1 MTGFTRGS
9 GWRIFLVAVL
19 GVVVLEYV
27 WVETQSD
34 RPRRSWSVLGPGGEA
49 PCPDIAQSGSHGQ
62 VDYSGT
68 LRTVNGAEAPM
79 NRFRGKPLFVNVWA
93 TWCGPCVAEMPSIQS
108 LYDATKD
115 AGVAFLLIS
124 EEEADVVS
132 RFVAD
137 GQYTFPV
144 YVTEKLPGVFESRG
158 IPTTFI
164 VDREGK
170 IIYRH
175 TGGADWNSD
184 SCQKLLRTLSGAAPG
199 SKPRNEPRAPSTAR
213 LRPRA

>member
-1 MTGFTRGS
+1 
-9 GWRIFLVAVL
+9 
-19 GVVVLEYV
+19 
-27 WVETQSD
+27 
-34 RPRRSWSVLGPGGEA
+34 
-49 PCPDIAQSGSHGQ
+49 
-62 VDYSGT
+62 VDYSAT
-68 LRTVNGAEAPM
+68 LRRVDGADTPLEQ
-79 NRFRGKPLFVNVWA
+79 FRGQPLFVNVWA
-93 TWCGPCVAEMPSIQS
+93 TWCGPCVAEMPSIQA

-144 YVTEKLPGVFESRG
+144 YVTEKLPDVFESRG

-164 VDREGK
+164 ADRDGT

-175 TGGADWNSD
+175 TGSADWNSE
-184 SCQKLLRTLSGAAPG
+184 SCRKLLRSLSGAAPG
-199 SKPRNEPRAPSTAR
+199 SKPRKESRAPSTAR
-213 LRPRA
+213 LLPRA